1 MGEPDFF
8 SAVHYLTLEKDTL
21 SEDKNLLKD
30 FSNFQVLMKVL
41 EQSETKD
48 KKDNIIS
55 LLSLLFP
62 FCSVSMTPNSIVLI
76 NRESNSVSMIDN
88 DSFDS
93 FQEILKDVFCVK
105 SLFGK
110 DQIKYNPVNKRA
122 EEIANK
128 IYKGRQKVAQINAAK
143 NKGSVLGKYLSVLT
157 VGLYIPEP
165 EHFTMFKVMDLIQ
178 RYGLKREAD
187 IDMQIRLAGGS
198 PDSQPEEWTKDLYN
212 E

>member
-1 MGEPDFF
+1 
-8 SAVHYLTLEKDTL
+8 
-21 SEDKNLLKD
+21 
-30 FSNFQVLMKVL
+30 
-41 EQSETKD
+41 
-48 KKDNIIS
+48 
-55 LLSLLFP
+55 
-62 FCSVSMTPNSIVLI
+62 
-76 NRESNSVSMIDN
+76 MIDN

-110 DQIKYNPVNKRA
+110 DQIKYNPVNKKA